1 MRKVRVLVANRPR
14 VMRELVVATIAEEPR
29 IEIVGEVQEEA
40 EILQMVELTNPDFVI
55 IALGESDRRPRV
67 CDALLEKHP
76 EVRVLAIAPD
86 RNSTIYYW
94 MSPEIRS
101 SRIETSEGSI
111 LRALR
116 SEIDLVGR

>member
-1 MRKVRVLVANRPR
+1 
-14 VMRELVVATIAEEPR
+14 MRELVVATIAEEPR
-29 IEIVGEVQEEA
+29 IEIAGEVQDEA

-55 IALGESDRRPRV
+55 IALGESDKRPRV
-67 CDALLEKHP
+67 CDAVLEKYP
-76 EVRVLAIAPD
+76 GVRVLAIAPD

-94 MSPEIRS
+94 VSPEIRS

>member
-14 VMRELVVATIAEEPR
+14 VMRELVVATIGEEPR
-29 IEIVGEVQEEA
+29 IEIVGEAQEEA
-40 EILQMVELTNPDFVI
+40 EIVQMVELTKPDFVI
-55 IALGESDRRPRV
+55 IALGESDKRPRV
-67 CDALLEKHP
+67 CDALLEKYP